1 MAPNEA
7 RPLVGTERAQCGY
20 SETDTAIVGDDTTR
34 RKRFET
40 LRAELA
46 LRGFQLLELSDGTFF
61 ICRWDRSFHA
71 DCLRGVAAFL
81 TRIGGHA

>member
-1 MAPNEA
+1 MSAPAVHRAVEDAQNAAHAEDDAAPN
-7 RPLVGTERAQCGY
+7 
-20 SETDTAIVGDDTTR
+20 

-61 ICRWDRSFHA
+61 ICKWDRSFHA
-71 DCLRGVAAFL
+71 DCLRGVGAFL
-81 TRIGGHA
+81 ARIGGAA